1 MLQSRL
7 RFLIGVAGS
16 LPSTAFVNVA
26 PSFIRGTNPTLL
38 VSPLQIA
45 QAMYCCNRVIRQ

>member
-7 RFLIGVAGS
+7 RFLIGAGS

-26 PSFIRGTNPTLL
+26 PSFIRRTNPTLL

-45 QAMYCCNRVIRQ
+45 QAMHCCNTGVHQ

>member
-7 RFLIGVAGS
+7 RYLVGVGTLLSA
-16 LPSTAFVNVA
+16 TFVNVA
-26 PSFIRGTNPTLL
+26 PSFIRRTNPTLL

-45 QAMYCCNRVIRQ
+45 QAMHCCNRGIHQ